1 MPTPRHAQ
9 RDVVLRYLLAVLVTT
24 LAVILTRV
32 VVSLTGPVVLPVFIL
47 AVVVVSLYGGRG
59 PGLLALL
66 LCGIALRFWFFEPS
80 GSMAL
85 VRDVD
90 RGREILFVAASAL
103 MVIVAGNV
111 YVQRLRAVEQAKE
124 NARLRVLAEEA
135 ALKAEAATK
144 AALES
149 SRQVDAE
156 AAKVRDAARAAQE
169 AAERTAT
176 ALAGQRDAQEALRQ
190 SETELSDFFETA
202 STPMHWVD
210 ANGVIIRAN
219 RAELEMMGY
228 ARDEYVGHHI
238 EEFYVDQAVIED
250 LLRRLVAGETT
261 RQYSAQV
268 RCKNGQIR
276 YVAID
281 SSGYFQDGRFVHTR
295 CFTRDVT
302 SEREAREAAARLVAI
317 VSSSS
322 DAIIGKTLDGIIT
335 SWNASAERI
344 FGYSA
349 EEMIGQSVFK
359 LVPPELHEAERQLL
373 DRLKRGESVA
383 FSESER
389 IRKDGKRVW
398 ISLSVSPIRD
408 EFGTITG
415 AASIKRDITE
425 LRALQKHVH
434 DTQRLQAVGQLAG
447 GIAHEANNQMS
458 VVLGGAH
465 FLLRRA
471 DLPDQV
477 RQDIE
482 EIRQAAER
490 TASITQQLLAFSR
503 RQALKLQDV
512 DLNALVQSISA
523 VLRRSLAE
531 NQNLIIRA
539 GALSGL
545 VRADPR
551 QLEQVLLNLTL
562 NARDAM
568 PNGGSLVVETS
579 EVTIAAKGDSN
590 DLPAGTYELL
600 IVRDS
605 GHGMEQATLDR
616 AFDPFFTTKDVG
628 NGTGLG
634 LSVVHGIVT
643 QTGGHIRVDSAPGLG
658 TAFKLYFPIVA
669 RSDSTESRKTVE
681 PVRDA
686 NGAVVLVVEDNEL
699 VRNMAKRALAEVG
712 YTVLE
717 AANGRIALEL
727 VRRHIGRLDAVV
739 SDIGMPEMDGYQLAR
754 SLHDERRDLPLVFMT
769 GYGDGTHRENSGER
783 LNRPV
788 LMKPFSPDV
797 LVRAVGELLKR
808 PSASTTPEP

>member
-1 MPTPRHAQ
+1 M
-9 RDVVLRYLLAVLVTT
+9 
-24 LAVILTRV
+24 
-32 VVSLTGPVVLPVFIL
+32 
-47 AVVVVSLYGGRG
+47 
-59 PGLLALL
+59 
-66 LCGIALRFWFFEPS
+66 
-80 GSMAL
+80 
-85 VRDVD
+85 
-90 RGREILFVAASAL
+90 
-103 MVIVAGNV
+103 
-111 YVQRLRAVEQAKE
+111 
-124 NARLRVLAEEA
+124 
-135 ALKAEAATK
+135 
-144 AALES
+144 
-149 SRQVDAE
+149 
-156 AAKVRDAARAAQE
+156 
-169 AAERTAT
+169 
-176 ALAGQRDAQEALRQ
+176 
-190 SETELSDFFETA
+190 
-202 STPMHWVD
+202 
-210 ANGVIIRAN
+210 IIRAN

-228 ARDEYVGHHI
+228 SRDEYVGHHVAD
-238 EEFYVDQAVIED
+238 FYVDKAVIDD

-261 RQYSAQV
+261 RQYLAQV
-268 RCKNGQIR
+268 RCKNGQTKQ
-276 YVAID
+276 VAID
-281 SSGYFQDGRFVHTR
+281 SSGYFQNGQFVHTR

-302 SEREAREAAARLVAI
+302 LEREAREAAARLVAI

-349 EEMIGQSVFK
+349 QEMIGVSVFK

-373 DRLKRGESVA
+373 ERLRRGEAVA

-398 ISLSVSPIRD
+398 TSLSVSPIRD
-408 EFGTITG
+408 ESETITG
-415 AASIKRDITE
+415 AASIMRDITE
-425 LRALQKHVH
+425 LRTLQKHVH

-465 FLLRRA
+465 FLLRRS

-512 DLNALVQSISA
+512 DLNALVQSISS

-531 NQNLIIRA
+531 NQNLIVRT
-539 GALSGL
+539 GVLSGS

-568 PNGGSLVVETS
+568 PNGGSLVIETS
-579 EVTIAAKGDSN
+579 EVTLGAPTGSN
-590 DLPAGTYELL
+590 ELPAGIYEVLT
-600 IVRDS
+600 VRDS
-605 GHGMEQATLDR
+605 GNGMDQATLDR
-616 AFDPFFTTKDVG
+616 AFEPFFTTKDVG
-628 NGTGLG
+628 SGTGLG

-658 TAFKLYFPIVA
+658 SAFKLYFPMVA
-669 RSDSTESRKTVE
+669 RTEGGEPRKSIE
-681 PVRDA
+681 PAQDA
-686 NGAVVLVVEDNEL
+686 NGAVVLVVEDNDM
-699 VRNMAKRALAEVG
+699 VRSMAKRALAEVG

-727 VRRHIGRLDAVV
+727 VRQHIGRLDAVV
-739 SDIGMPEMDGYQLAR
+739 TDVGMPEMDGYQLAR
-754 SLHDERRDLPLVFMT
+754 SLADERRDLPLVFMT
-769 GYGDGTHRENSGER
+769 GYGDGTHREHSAER
-783 LNRPV
+783 LNRPM

-808 PSASTTPEP
+808 PSATTPTES